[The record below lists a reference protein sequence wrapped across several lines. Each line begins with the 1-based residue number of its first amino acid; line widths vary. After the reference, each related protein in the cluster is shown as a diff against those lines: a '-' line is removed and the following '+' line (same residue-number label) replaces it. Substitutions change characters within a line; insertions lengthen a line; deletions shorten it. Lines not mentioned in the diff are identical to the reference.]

1 MTEMEKVSSKEQIVE
16 QSQDILS
23 QAIAA
28 TKQTEASRAEELLRA
43 LTSEA
48 MKGTVTWNKNLTVT
62 FKEAIDK
69 IDEALS
75 AQLSKIMHNER
86 FQKLEGSW
94 RGLQYLVQNTDTS
107 VSMKLKVINLPKREL
122 FKDLSK
128 AVEFDQSQLFKKIYE
143 SEFGTA
149 GGEPFGALIG
159 DYEFTNHPEDIE
171 TLELTSN
178 VAAAAFAPFISA
190 SSPELFGFNDWT
202 ELSKP
207 RDLEKIFDS
216 LEYARWRGF
225 RVVSKP
231 DRLKNLPLK
240 NYRSMVRPRWQTA
253 SIIKTTAG

>member
-159 DYEFTNHPEDIE
+159 NT
-171 TLELTSN
+171 
-178 VAAAAFAPFISA
+178 
-190 SSPELFGFNDWT
+190 
-202 ELSKP
+202 
-207 RDLEKIFDS
+207 
-216 LEYARWRGF
+216 
-225 RVVSKP
+225 
-231 DRLKNLPLK
+231 
-240 NYRSMVRPRWQTA
+240 
-253 SIIKTTAG
+253 